1 MKRRVF
7 FILWLLSSAGR
18 ILLCCNDCFA
28 AARFQLPD
36 QAGIEQ
42 RLLLRIEE
50 LAGDEQE
57 NVHIEDILDYY
68 NRFLTS
74 PVDLNRASRA
84 DLEAL
89 LLLSPFQIE
98 SLLKYRKEGGELLS
112 YSELSLVN
120 GFTEELAEMLRPFTI
135 MTVSNL
141 SYPFQNNFRSE
152 LYMRSAIKRSQPDF
166 LLKYSG
172 STGDRLSVGVTL
184 ENDAGEQYFPS
195 LQRAFDFIS
204 LNIALKNRGALV
216 SLVAGD
222 FSARFGQGLIL
233 WKAFSFSSPGS
244 PSSFYKK
251 GAAIHPYTSSDESN
265 FLRGVAAV
273 VDVGRGELA
282 AFVSYNRV
290 DAAISE
296 NGYTALYSDGLHNTA
311 SSLKRRRTMGEI
323 AAGGSFSYMFGS
335 LKLSVNSISY
345 AFDRKNGVIPKYYN
359 EFQLYDGIWG
369 NVSISVLGQMRNA
382 TLFGET
388 AIDYGGALAC
398 LAGFSVRLGNGADLG
413 AMARLYPANYIA
425 RHAGAWSASQGCYN
439 QNGFSAGYSGYA
451 GKKLKFEL
459 NFDGTVFPKP
469 RYNIKGRSCIIKG
482 NAKLIYDSGS
492 GSGYGYVK
500 AGYSYYSA
508 TSLSKGMP
516 VAKIALSGTY
526 RRNIFGWAEITVRC
540 SNSIYSRGGSEQVT
554 GERGYSGTAG
564 LHLKIDA
571 IGGRAVLHGGMTLFS
586 VSVWANRLYI
596 YENDLPSTFGSRVL
610 YGKGGSYYI
619 LAQLRLLRK
628 ATLYARAG
636 IVRSR
641 RKGTD
646 YRDGTIKFGLKIP
659 IPF

>member
-1 MKRRVF
+1 MRV
-7 FILWLLSSAGR
+7 
-18 ILLCCNDCFA
+18 
-28 AARFQLPD
+28 
-36 QAGIEQ
+36 
-42 RLLLRIEE
+42 EE
-50 LAGDEQE
+50 LAGDGQA
-57 NVHIEDILDYY
+57 NVHIEEIIDYY
-68 NRFLTS
+68 NRFLIS
-74 PVDLNRASRA
+74 PVDLNRASRS

-89 LLLSPFQIE
+89 LVLSPFQIE
-98 SLLKYRKEGGELLS
+98 SLLNYRKEGGELLS
-112 YSELSLVN
+112 YSELALVN
-120 GFTEELAEMLRPFTI
+120 GFTEELAEMLRPFTT

-141 SYPFQNNFRSE
+141 SYPFENNFRSE
-152 LYMRSAIKRSQPDF
+152 LYMRSAIKKSQPDF

-204 LNIALKNRGALV
+204 LNMALKNRGALV

-233 WKAFSFSSPGS
+233 WKAFSFATPGS
-244 PSSFYKK
+244 PASFYKK
-251 GAAIHPYTSSDESN
+251 GTAIHPYSSADENN
-265 FLRGVAAV
+265 FLRGVAAMF
-273 VDVGRGELA
+273 DVGMGEFA

-296 NGYTALYSDGLHNTA
+296 NGYTTLYSDGLHNTA
-311 SSLKRRRTMGEI
+311 SSLKRRRTLGEI

-335 LKLSVNSISY
+335 FKLSVNSISY
-345 AFDRKNGVIPKYYN
+345 AFDRKNGIIPKYYN

-369 NVSISVLGQMRNA
+369 NLSISVLGQLRKA
-382 TLFGET
+382 TVFGEA
-388 AIDYGGALAC
+388 AIDFGGAVAC
-398 LAGFSVRLGNGADLG
+398 LAGFSIRLGNGADLG
-413 AMARLYPANYIA
+413 AITRFYPANYIA

-439 QNGFSAGYSGYA
+439 QNGFSAGYA
-451 GKKLKFEL
+451 GSVGRNLKFEL
-459 NFDGTVFPKP
+459 NLDGTVFPKP

-516 VAKIALSGTY
+516 VAKIALSGSY
-526 RRNIFGWAEITVRC
+526 RRNILSWAEVTVKC
-540 SNSIYSRGGSEQVT
+540 SNSIYSRGGSEQET
-554 GERGYSGTAG
+554 GERGYSGTVG
-564 LHLKIDA
+564 IYLKIKA
-571 IGGRAVLHGGMTLFS
+571 IGDDAVLRGGITLFS
-586 VSVWANRLYI
+586 VPLWANRLYV

-619 LAQLRLLRK
+619 LAQLRLLREV
-628 ATLYARAG
+628 TLYARAG
-636 IVRSR
+636 FTRSR
-641 RKGTD
+641 REGKE
-646 YRDGTIKFGLKIP
+646 YRDGTIKFGVKIP